1 MPNINNSK
9 LKKFLEGQNDQNLW
23 SDLPDAHAEVVG
35 GGQSSLI
42 PNIEPLIGGA
52 MNLGLQNASIGM
64 DVGQSFAAQGIQ
76 VGGTLA
82 QEVIPLALP
91 AASNF
96 AAMGTGVASSF
107 LTGGIPGLGG
117 GIPGLGGLGGLF

>member
-52 MNLGLQNASIGM
+52 MNLYSLS
-64 DVGQSFAAQGIQ
+64 SK
-76 VGGTLA
+76 TLPN
-82 QEVIPLALP
+82 IH
-91 AASNF
+91 SD
-96 AAMGTGVASSF
+96 
-107 LTGGIPGLGG
+107 
-117 GIPGLGGLGGLF
+117 

>member
-1 MPNINNSK
+1 MPNTNNSQ
-9 LKKFLEGQNDQNLW
+9 LKKLLESQNDQNLW
-23 SDLPDAHAEVVG
+23 SDLPDDHAEVVG
-35 GGQSSLI
+35 GGQFI
-42 PNIEPLIGGA
+42 PDIQPLIGGA

-64 DVGQSFAAQGIQ
+64 DVGQVFAAQGIQ

-96 AAMGTGVASSF
+96 AALGGSAASSF